1 MLVGDTRSATEQCV
15 SFMPDEAPVNL
26 TRHVKKCL
34 NSCLNRSI
42 NRTKRIFLLA
52 SALVRSHLC
61 QLLPVEPSQKRSLFP
76 EVLKYGKNLSSAA
89 AETLWPESGSFSVR
103 LEFLILLDCFA
114 FQVTERTANFVN
126 I

>member
-1 MLVGDTRSATEQCV
+1 
-15 SFMPDEAPVNL
+15 
-26 TRHVKKCL
+26 
-34 NSCLNRSI
+34 
-42 NRTKRIFLLA
+42 LA

-61 QLLPVEPSQKRSLFP
+61 QLLPVGPSQKRSLFP

-89 AETLWPESGSFSVR
+89 VETLWPESGSFSVR

-114 FQVTERTANFVN
+114 FQVMERTANFVN